1 VTKGACADF
10 NLRGQEKGEGKTE
23 KRGIGDEGGSERE
36 EGKKEGEGE
45 KNEGGKREGLR
56 EREEGGQEGEQGKGR
71 GREIS
76 PPTVISKNR
85 RLCYVFNYKPCI
97 LYLAIFVFVILS
109 VAYSIRQ

>member
-1 VTKGACADF
+1 MTKGACADF

-76 PPTVISKNR
+76 PPRSFLKIGA
-85 RLCYVFNYKPCI
+85 YAM
-97 LYLAIFVFVILS
+97 YLITS
-109 VAYSIRQ
+109 HAYYI